1 MQSPSVDATVKGL
14 QREGESQQQIS
25 VLPST
30 LWEQLLDYFNY
41 GALARM
47 REQEDCYVAKQRRA
61 QDLVGLRRGCQGE
74 LGAIISFQI

>member
-1 MQSPSVDATVKGL
+1 MGEQAQSPSVDVTVKAL

-25 VLPST
+25 VLPPT

-47 REQEDCYVAKQRRA
+47 REREDCYVAKQRRA
-61 QDLVGLRRGCQGE
+61 QDLVGL
-74 LGAIISFQI
+74 